1 MYLFLRVD
9 YEVSCEELDLLVKL
23 AVEVDGVYG
32 SRMTGGGFGGCTVT
46 LVKRSS
52 VDNLIKHI
60 QVGVLLSDSG
70 KFLNIYFSLKLS
82 EVLLPSAITQLSL
95 KQGRATCI
103 TKAGTVDTFTVMQDS
118 LEAPITSKIRRLS

>member
-1 MYLFLRVD
+1 M
-9 YEVSCEELDLLVKL
+9 
-23 AVEVDGVYG
+23 EVDGVYG

-82 EVLLPSAITQLSL
+82 EVLLPSAISQLSL
-95 KQGRATCI
+95 KQGHAACI
-103 TKAGTVDTFTVMQDS
+103 TKAGMVT
-118 LEAPITSKIRRLS
+118 PH